1 MAKTTQTIIVAALLG
16 VAAVPAAAGDLI
28 YFPKNPSFGGNPDNF
43 NSLIGLA
50 QIQNQHVEGGGG
62 GGGGVPNISF
72 PPITIDLGGTGSG
85 GTGTG
90 SGTGSGSGGTGSGGG
105 GSTP

>member
-1 MAKTTQTIIVAALLG
+1 MAKSTQTLIAAAFLG
-16 VAAVPAAAGDLI
+16 LAAAPVAAGDLI

-50 QIQNQHVEGGGG
+50 QIQNQHLEGGGG
-62 GGGGVPNISF
+62 GSGGVPNISF
-72 PPITIDLGGTGSG
+72 PPITIDLGGTD
-85 GTGTG
+85 
-90 SGTGSGSGGTGSGGG
+90 TGSGSGSGGSGSGGG